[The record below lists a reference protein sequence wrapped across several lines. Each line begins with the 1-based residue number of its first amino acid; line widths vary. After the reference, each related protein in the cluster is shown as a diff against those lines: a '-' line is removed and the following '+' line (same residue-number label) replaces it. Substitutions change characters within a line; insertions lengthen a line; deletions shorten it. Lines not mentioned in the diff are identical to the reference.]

1 MNVTNNQQMQG
12 AAGLLPA
19 RLADEQLDYFE
30 RVVQVVTQPDADFAS
45 SQFDRKYWE
54 KRIQTLVQTHDLVA
68 TQRRRVI
75 VLLDLL
81 EQHALIKPRTRT
93 AA

>member
-1 MNVTNNQQMQG
+1 MSIENNQQMHG
-12 AAGLLPA
+12 GGRRLPA

-45 SQFDRKYWE
+45 SQFDRDYWE
-54 KRIQTLVQTHDLVA
+54 KRIRALTQTHDLL
-68 TQRRRVI
+68 TTQQRRVFG
-75 VLLDLL
+75 LLDQL
-81 EQHALIKPRTRT
+81 ERHALTNTRTRT